1 MLLEIGIGHI
11 PPGRIKMVE
20 ETKNKAGAP
29 QGNQNARKHGFYSG
43 VLDET
48 QRRDFEEATEVEG
61 LDNEIALFRVK
72 IKSLV
77 RSDPENIKLLVR
89 AVDSMARLIRIK
101 FDIGKND
108 KTGLKDAIG
117 NILKDVA
124 LPVGISIANILKKG

>member
-1 MLLEIGIGHI
+1 
-11 PPGRIKMVE
+11 MVE